1 MLTDGV
7 NNSGQIDP
15 LTAAEAARALGIK
28 VYTIGAAQ
36 PGLVPVPVDTMF
48 GTDIVYQESVLDEAT
63 LQQVADLTGAKYY
76 RARDTQGLQAI
87 YDEINELEKVPG
99 RGAGL
104 QPVSRNGRLAIGARL
119 SCCCWRNWS
128 CAPPSSGRPPNDGDT
143 RCNSLIRKCLIIA
156 AIVVPAAALLI
167 YWAQRKQRDALSR
180 LGNSALLQRLTDSV
194 NWSGR
199 RWQAVLRVAA
209 LSLLFV
215 ALARPQWGSETTEVD
230 QEGLQV
236 IVALDVSQSMLAD
249 DLNPNRL
256 ERAKLEIADLMKRLE
271 GDEIGLVL
279 FSGASFVQ
287 VPLTTDY
294 STALSYLDSAGPESI
309 SRPGTVI
316 GDAIR
321 TATEAFDDKLASQK
335 VLILMTDGEDVETDP
350 LAAARDAAEAGVL
363 IYTIGFGTPE
373 GSPVPETNPFGQVVG
388 TKTDAQGN
396 PVISR
401 MNETTLQEIAAAG
414 DGRYYRAQA
423 DGGELDSLLRE
434 IDTLQRAQLQSRV
447 TVRYIE
453 RFQIFLG
460 LALAGDGAERADSR
474 PGDAPRHAGCAG
486 AGGNGRSGGELDRGE
501 RRL

>member
-1 MLTDGV
+1 MQFA
-7 NNSGQIDP
+7 NP
-15 LTAAEAARALGIK
+15 
-28 VYTIGAAQ
+28 TI
-36 PGLVPVPVDTMF
+36 
-48 GTDIVYQESVLDEAT
+48 
-63 LQQVADLTGAKYY
+63 
-76 RARDTQGLQAI
+76 
-87 YDEINELEKVPG
+87 
-99 RGAGL
+99 
-104 QPVSRNGRLAIGARL
+104 
-119 SCCCWRNWS
+119 
-128 CAPPSSGRPPNDGDT
+128 
-143 RCNSLIRKCLIIA
+143 LIIG

-167 YWAQRKQRDALSR
+167 LWAQRRQRKALDG
-180 LGNSALLQRLTDSV
+180 LGNSALVQRLTASV

-199 RWQAVLRVAA
+199 RWQTVLRLAA
-209 LSLLFV
+209 LALMFI

-249 DLNPNRL
+249 DLQPNRL
-256 ERAKLEIADLMKRLE
+256 ERAKLEIADLMKRLA

-350 LAAARDAAEAGVL
+350 LAAARDAAETGVL
-363 IYTIGFGTPE
+363 IYSIGFGTPE
-373 GSPVPETNPFGQVVG
+373 GSQVPMTNALGQVTG
-388 TKTDAQGN
+388 FMTDDQGN
-396 PVISR
+396 TVVSK
-401 MNETTLQEIAAAG
+401 MNETALQDIANAA

-423 DGGELDSLLRE
+423 DGSELDSLLRE

-447 TVRYIE
+447 TVRFIE

-460 LALAGDGAERADSR
+460 LAFLALGLSELIPDRV
-474 PGDAPRHAGCAG
+474 
-486 AGGNGRSGGELDRGE
+486 RSQATEPKPTQPTATETAAVKG
-501 RRL
+501 